1 VLGTT
6 KLYDAFLLT
15 PGMFGASSSDMFE
28 PALDYL
34 SFSLIDVELIPLV
47 LSEGEPPPL
56 LL

>member
-28 PALDYL
+28 PALDYP
-34 SFSLIDVELIPLV
+34 SFSLIDLELIPLV
-47 LSEGEPPPL
+47 LSEGRPPPL